1 MSCKEYE
8 DCVSKERNM
17 LQFPEDNGS
26 LYSQGVYDDQISRRK
41 CYQKRPIS
49 IIEGFGNNVILKV
62 VAVVLLV
69 LLVVVLFCQYQNNE
83 TKGMSYQSMS
93 GGGLF
98 GGQRKMIDFSTIMS
112 DYQ

>member
-8 DCVSKERNM
+8 DCVSEERNM

-26 LYSQGVYDDQISRRK
+26 LYSQGIYDDQIARRK

-49 IIEGFGNNVILKV
+49 IVEGFGNNVLLKV

-69 LLVVVLFCQYQNNE
+69 LLVVVLFCQYQ
-83 TKGMSYQSMS
+83 KSDSGRGQYLGMS
-93 GGGLF
+93 GGGLL
-98 GGQRKMIDFSTIMS
+98 GGPRKIIDFSTIMS
-112 DYQ
+112 DY

>member
-8 DCVSKERNM
+8 DCVSEEKNM

-26 LYSQGVYDDQISRRK
+26 LYSQGIYDDQVARRK

-69 LLVVVLFCQYQNNE
+69 LLVVVLFCQYQN
-83 TKGMSYQSMS
+83 KSPVSRSPLGMS

-98 GGQRKMIDFSTIMS
+98 GGQQKIIDFSTIMS
-112 DYQ
+112 DY